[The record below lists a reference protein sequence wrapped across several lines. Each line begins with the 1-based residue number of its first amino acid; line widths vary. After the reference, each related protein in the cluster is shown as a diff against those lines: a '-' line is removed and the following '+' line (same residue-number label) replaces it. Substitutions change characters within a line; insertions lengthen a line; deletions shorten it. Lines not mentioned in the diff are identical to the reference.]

1 MFHNVHC
8 QLMHV
13 AGTIPS
19 ELCNTISLY
28 LDVADTNIHC
38 YSGCLTSARIII
50 VGASNIC
57 PNGSIMELFVI
68 AIAVCCFLSLTAA
81 LWYKYFRKSNVISS
95 CFPSINLRLCN
106 GYVCFVFSDLFYHI
120 GFC

>member
-1 MFHNVHC
+1 MY
-8 QLMHV
+8 V

-38 YSGCLTSARIII
+38 YSGCLTSARII
-50 VGASNIC
+50 VAGASNVC

-68 AIAVCCFLSLTAA
+68 AIAVCFLLSLTAA
-81 LWYKYFRKSNVISS
+81 LWYKYSRKSNVVTSS
-95 CFPSINLRLCN
+95 LSLFNLSLCDR
-106 GYVCFVFSDLFYHI
+106 YA
-120 GFC
+120 